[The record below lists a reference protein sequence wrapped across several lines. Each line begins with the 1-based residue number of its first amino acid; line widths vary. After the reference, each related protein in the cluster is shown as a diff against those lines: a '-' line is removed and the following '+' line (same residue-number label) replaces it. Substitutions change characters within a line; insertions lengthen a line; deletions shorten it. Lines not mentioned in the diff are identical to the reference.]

1 MEALET
7 LYRKNTFTFS
17 SIALVISHLLNIPPQ
32 RIPVMKDVKW
42 RWVLYPLIF
51 LGDFLM
57 GIVGC
62 LLVLMSGILRCLGWS
77 VGGRKG

>member
-1 MEALET
+1 MDI
-7 LYRKNTFTFS
+7 LYSKNTFTFS
-17 SIALVISHLLNIPPQ
+17 STARVISHLLNIPPQ

-42 RWVLYPLIF
+42 RWVLYPLTF
-51 LGDFLM
+51 PGDFLM